1 MTRDSSSAAAVYFAV
16 IVVGM
21 GPFALFCAYAASW
34 LWPWFIYPVLHYAPT
49 FFEFYAVFTILGM
62 FRTARYVRDGR
73 FRWKD
78 ALIGSILTPTL
89 LLLAGLLVRL
99 LLPIN

>member
-1 MTRDSSSAAAVYFAV
+1 MTRDASSATAVYFAV

-21 GPFALFCAYAASW
+21 GPFALSCAYAASW
-34 LWPWFIYPVLHYAPT
+34 LWPWFIYPVLRYAPT
-49 FFEFYAVFTILGM
+49 FFEFYAVFCILGM

-78 ALIGSILTPTL
+78 ALISSVLSPAL
-89 LLLAGLLVRL
+89 LLLAGFLIRVAIS
-99 LLPIN
+99 PG